1 MFVKYEKKLLHLALL
16 VIGAVII
23 LTSGTMA
30 MYFNH
35 TSLSAMLTTA
45 RFELRVN
52 DSSSQTQS
60 LPGIT
65 LAPGETRTRE
75 IKIDT
80 SRCKTPTT
88 LTVTLSANPSGALP
102 PGLSILLDGVAATG
116 SDTLKAVSR
125 MQNAQE
131 KIITM
136 TVSVSW
142 GDAGTA
148 DLSAY
153 KDFSMSYDVSVEAE
167 QAGRS

>member
-1 MFVKYEKKLLHLALL
+1 MKYEKKLLYLALL
-16 VIGAVII
+16 VIGTVMI

-30 MYFNH
+30 MYFGQ
-35 TSLSAMLTTA
+35 TSLSALLMTA
-45 RFELRVN
+45 EFELHVN

-65 LAPGETRTRE
+65 LAPGETHMRE

-80 SRCKTPTT
+80 SRCKTLTE
-88 LTVTLSANPSGALP
+88 LTVTLTASPSGGLP
-102 PGLSILLDGVAATG
+102 PGLSIALDGVMATG
-116 SDTLKAVSR
+116 SDTLKAVSH
-125 MQNAQE
+125 MQNAEE

-136 TVSVSW
+136 IVSVSW
-142 GDAGTA
+142 GDVGAA

>member
-1 MFVKYEKKLLHLALL
+1 MKYDKKLLYLALL
-16 VIGAVII
+16 VIGTVII

-30 MYFNH
+30 MYFDR
-35 TSLSAMLTTA
+35 TSLSALLITVE
-45 RFELRVN
+45 FELHVN

-65 LAPGETRTRE
+65 IAPGETRTRE

-80 SRCKTPTT
+80 SRCKTPTE
-88 LTVTLSANPSGALP
+88 LTVTLTASPSDRLP
-102 PGLSILLDGVAATG
+102 PALSIALDGIAATG

-125 MQNAQE
+125 IQNAQE

-142 GDAGTA
+142 GDVGAA
-148 DLSAY
+148 DLGAY

-167 QAGRS
+167 QAGRL